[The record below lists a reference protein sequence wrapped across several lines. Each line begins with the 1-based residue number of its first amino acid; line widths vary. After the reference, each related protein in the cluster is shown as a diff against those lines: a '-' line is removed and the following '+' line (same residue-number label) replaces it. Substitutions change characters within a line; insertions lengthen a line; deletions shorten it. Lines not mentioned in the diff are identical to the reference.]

1 LGIEQDSR
9 DQATQANGWR
19 IHKILG
25 GGVDRCAGI
34 VLATLLAI
42 FLAAFAPT
50 LVAQDATTLN
60 VQTDPDWWHP
70 PQGKLVGGVSAVAV
84 GPDGSVWVLHRPRS
98 LPKQDRANAAP
109 PVLKYDKDG
118 RFLAGYGGSGNGYDW
133 PEVEHSLALDA
144 KGHFWVSGSFRND
157 PARADDVVLE
167 FTGDGEFV
175 KQIGAQG
182 ASTGDSDIN
191 NVRAASDIFIDDAAG
206 ELYVS
211 DGYANH
217 RVIVFDQA
225 TGDFKRMWG
234 AFGSQPPA
242 KPPAS
247 GTTVAA
253 TSNEDAPFF
262 EGLHGI
268 EVSGDGLVYVAD
280 RTHQRIQIF
289 TSDGKYQKQFS
300 VAVGMKSP
308 QTASGIAFSA
318 DPEQRYVFVSDF
330 GNSRVLIFDRK
341 TLKQLV
347 AIGGGDDDFQ
357 VEMGGPHLIA
367 AGPDGALYVA
377 EVRGRKVRRFT
388 FTEK

>member
-1 LGIEQDSR
+1 LRIEQDSL
-9 DQATQANGWR
+9 DQTTQANSWR

-25 GGVDRCAGI
+25 EGVGRCAGI
-34 VLATLLAI
+34 VLVTLLAI
-42 FLAAFAPT
+42 SLGAFAPP
-50 LVAQDATTLN
+50 LVAQDTTTIEVHADL
-60 VQTDPDWWHP
+60 DWWHP
-70 PQGKLVGGVSAVAV
+70 PQGKLVGSISAVSV

-98 LPKQDRANAAP
+98 LSEQDRANAAP
-109 PVLKYDKDG
+109 PVLKYDQDG
-118 RFLAGYGGSGNGYDW
+118 RFLAGYGGPGNGYDW

-157 PARADDVVLE
+157 SAQADDAVLE
-167 FTGDGEFV
+167 FTGDGDFV

-182 ASTGDSDIN
+182 ASKGDSDTK

-206 ELYVS
+206 EVYVS

-242 KPPAS
+242 MPPAG
-247 GTTVAA
+247 GTTVTA
-253 TSNEDAPFF
+253 TGNEDAPFF

-268 EVSGDGLVYVAD
+268 EISGEGLVYAAD

-289 TSDGKYQKQFS
+289 TPDGKYQKQFS
-300 VAVGMKSP
+300 VAVGMESP
-308 QTASGIAFSA
+308 LTASGIAFSA
-318 DPEQRYVFVSDF
+318 DPEQKYVFVSDF
-330 GNSRVLIFDRK
+330 GNSRVLVFDRK

-347 AIGGGDDDFQ
+347 SIGGGDDDFQ
-357 VEMGGPHLIA
+357 VEMRGPHLIA
-367 AGPDGALYVA
+367 AGPGGALYVA
-377 EVRGRKVRRFT
+377 EVQGRKVRRFT
-388 FTEK
+388 FTE